1 MTSPAASA
9 TPDFLPY
16 HKSLADLLHREEDG
30 FWKWF
35 ASDNMASQTF
45 DDHRLFLLKN
55 SVRLDQA
62 TYGELYEQAQTVAD
76 TLQIEAPLTIYQ
88 GQGDARNAA
97 LIFMPDTVNII
108 FQGDL
113 IEFLE
118 AEELTAV
125 LAHEMAHYLHH
136 TREDGRYF
144 IADRMLDW
152 ICGEH
157 GAHQAHAYSLWL
169 SRLYQ
174 EIYADRVGLFVS
186 GNAEASI
193 SSLIKVGSGLSK
205 VSVDAYLAQAREALA
220 MSDGR
225 GSEGF
230 THPETYIRAI
240 ALSDWAEDPDTA
252 DEKLIELVEGKP
264 KLERLDLLR
273 QVTVTETTRALIT
286 QFLSADWAEES
297 EILCAHAR
305 TFFPDF
311 ERKTE
316 VEEAP
321 KEDIAKMDDS
331 LRDYFAF
338 VLADFVTI
346 DPDLDDTPL
355 MAALDISAEWGLEE
369 AFDKI
374 ATKDLRIKAKD
385 IARIRANGRR
395 RRHDRHH

>member
-1 MTSPAASA
+1 MTDLTQQKHSVI
-9 TPDFLPY
+9 PDFLPY
-16 HKSLADLLHREEDG
+16 HKKLADLLEREEDG
-30 FWKWF
+30 FWNWF
-35 ASDNMASQTF
+35 ASDKMAAQTF
-45 DDHRLFLLKN
+45 DDHRLSLLKN

-62 TYGELYEQAQTVAD
+62 TYGALYDQAQTVAD
-76 TLQIEAPLTIYQ
+76 MLQIEAPLTIYQ
-88 GQGDARNAA
+88 GQGDARNAS

-108 FQGDL
+108 FHGDL

-118 AEELTAV
+118 PEELTAV

-136 TREDGRYF
+136 TREEGRYF

-157 GAHQAHAYSLWL
+157 GAHQAHATSLWL

-174 EIYADRVGLFVS
+174 EIYADRVGLFTS

-193 SSLIKVGSGLSK
+193 SSLVKVGSGLSK
-205 VSVDAYLAQAREALA
+205 VSVEAYLTQAREALE
-220 MSDGR
+220 MTDGH

-240 ALSDWAEDPDTA
+240 ALSDWAEDPATA
-252 DEKLIELVEGKP
+252 DEKLIELVEGKA

-273 QVTVTETTRALIT
+273 QETFSETTRKLIT
-286 QFLSADWAEES
+286 HILAADWAEES
-297 EILCAHAR
+297 EMLGAHAR

-311 ERKTE
+311 ERKSE
-316 VEEAP
+316 AEEAP
-321 KEDIAKMDDS
+321 KDDIAKMDDS

-338 VLADFVTI
+338 VLADFATV

-355 MAALDISAEWGLEE
+355 MAAFDISAAWGLEE

-374 ATKDLRIKAKD
+374 AAKDLKLKAKD
-385 IARIRANGRR
+385 VAKIRAERAEAAT
-395 RRHDRHH
+395 